1 MYFQTNNPSGM
12 KAVNNN
18 NWMVWAIAVLALMNL
33 TTLITVVYHRNKSVE
48 SEIVAMPDQAKSEST
63 SVRYSGRY
71 FRDELNLSDEQM
83 KKFSEFNPE
92 FRQKVMAINRSLDS
106 KRHEMLIEMAER
118 NYDTN
123 RLNLLSDSIG
133 YLHASLKKQTYL
145 YYMNFKSICNEQQQ
159 KKLEQLFGEM
169 FSSDAQIGQHGRGGQ
184 GGRRYGRRTE
194 N

>member
-1 MYFQTNNPSGM
+1 M
-12 KAVNNN
+12 KAVNKN
-18 NWMVWAIAVLALMNL
+18 NWMVWAIAVLAVMNL
-33 TTLITVVYHRNKSVE
+33 ATLITIIYHRNKVDE
-48 SEIVAMPDQAKSEST
+48 QETIVMPDQAKSENA
-63 SVRYSGRY
+63 SVKYSGRY
-71 FRDELNLSDEQM
+71 FRDELNLSDDQM
-83 KKFSEFNPE
+83 KMFSKFNPE
-92 FRQKVMAINRSLDS
+92 FRQKVMVINRSLDS

-118 NYDTN
+118 NCDTN

-145 YYMNFKSICNEQQQ
+145 YYINFKRICDEEQQ

-169 FSSDAQIGQHGRGGQ
+169 FSSDIQMGQRGRGGQ

>member
-1 MYFQTNNPSGM
+1 M
-12 KAVNNN
+12 KAVNKN
-18 NWMVWAIAVLALMNL
+18 NWMVWAIAVLAIMNL
-33 TTLITVVYHRNKSVE
+33 ATLITVMYHRNKVDE
-48 SEIVAMPDQAKSEST
+48 QEKIVIQDQAKSEST
-63 SVRYSGRY
+63 SVKYSGRY
-71 FRDELNLSDEQM
+71 FREELNLSDEQM
-83 KKFSEFNPE
+83 KMFSEFNPE

-106 KRHEMLIEMAER
+106 KRHEMLVEMAEK
-118 NYDTN
+118 NCDTI

-145 YYMNFKSICNEQQQ
+145 YYMNFKRICNEDQQ

-169 FSSDAQIGQHGRGGQ
+169 FSSDVQIGHPGRGGK